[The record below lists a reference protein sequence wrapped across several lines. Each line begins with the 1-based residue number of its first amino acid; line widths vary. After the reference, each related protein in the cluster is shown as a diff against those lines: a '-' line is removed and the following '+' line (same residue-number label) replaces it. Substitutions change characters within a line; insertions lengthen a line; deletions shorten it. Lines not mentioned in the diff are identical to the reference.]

1 MTAAGGRA
9 RKGEP
14 IVRPATLADVA
25 GIADVHADCDD
36 PWRDPA
42 EAAVWVNQR
51 LLKGFLIDVAVLGGR
66 IVGHAE
72 WIVSD
77 EPEPF
82 GRHLYLSM
90 MQVHRDF
97 ERRGIGR
104 AMVEAGVARANHLG
118 CPRIRTVPE
127 REARGFYRACGFAK
141 CDVARGR
148 SVRAK
153 PARRRPNWAVCRS
166 VPRRVIKALPMRLG
180 WLQAGSAHNWSLAN
194 RPVRAAGDLG
204 CHPCVCRADGRAYVQ
219 LRYWE
224 GDPMDALVLA
234 WAAPSVGMADLC
246 EAAQALAAGRPIERL
261 LLVARSAEALAAAS
275 AGAARRA
282 GTYEIWSRSLD

>member
-1 MTAAGGRA
+1 MTAAGGPA

-77 EPEPF
+77 EPAPF
-82 GRHLYLSM
+82 GRHLHLSM

-97 ERRGIGR
+97 ERRGVGR
-104 AMVEAGVARANHLG
+104 AMVEAGLARANRAG
-118 CPRIRTVPE
+118 CRRIRTVPE
-127 REARGFYRACGFAK
+127 RQARGFYRACGFAK
-141 CDVARGR
+141 CDVACAC
-148 SVRAK
+148 SVRAE
-153 PARRRPNWAVCRS
+153 PAPPSPGWAACRS
-166 VPRRVIKALPMRLG
+166 VPRRVISTLPMRLG

-194 RPVRAAGDLG
+194 RPVRVAGDLG
-204 CHPCVCRADGRAYVQ
+204 CHPCLCRADGRAYVQ

-224 GDPMDALVLA
+224 GHSMDALVLA
-234 WAAPSVGMADLC
+234 WAAASVGMAELC
-246 EAAQALAAGRPIERL
+246 RAAQGLAAGRPVKRL
-261 LLVARSAEALAAAS
+261 LLVARSAEAPAAAS

-282 GTYEIWSRSLD
+282 GTYEIWSRSVD